1 MATPGLVS
9 ARLVTVEIAESG
21 VSKERI
27 WVLLSNDAACLP
39 GAELISDRF
48 FSTIGAPIER
58 GRSLPPAGFG
68 TSRTTCQPGK
78 VMAIVREDRT
88 IDTRRKVERS

>member
-9 ARLVTVEIAESG
+9 ARLVTVAIAESG
-21 VSKERI
+21 VAKDRI
-27 WVLLSNDAACLP
+27 WVFLSNDDACLP

-48 FSTIGAPIER
+48 FSTIGAPIAR

-68 TSRTTCQPGK
+68 TSSTTCQPGK
-78 VMAIVREDRT
+78 AVWFL
-88 IDTRRKVERS
+88 